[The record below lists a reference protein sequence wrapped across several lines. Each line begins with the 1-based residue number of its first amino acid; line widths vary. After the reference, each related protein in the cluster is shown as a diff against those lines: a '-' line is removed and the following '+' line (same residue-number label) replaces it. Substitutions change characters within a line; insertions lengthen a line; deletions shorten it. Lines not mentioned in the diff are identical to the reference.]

1 MSGLRNRGLLI
12 HTPFGP
18 SRADV
23 EYDEEEQHH
32 QRERQDDEVVDF
44 DLYCSGAKS
53 LFKRD
58 VQK

>member
-1 MSGLRNRGLLI
+1 MLI